1 MRTIF
6 LSVPAGHNV
15 ANLLR
20 GVVLSQLLAREELRV
35 VILSPFSI
43 DPRFTSEFAHPRV
56 AFEVLHAHRPRKLER
71 VVDSILSERFLLETG
86 LTAPRL
92 QRDRARLTDGWRGR
106 RALVALKSAVS
117 RLPVSRWTWFQ
128 AAEACVPRG
137 RYAPLFARYRPA
149 LIVTATAG
157 FLLAEIPLIATA
169 RAHGVPTVGADLGWD
184 NLSSKYRPIR
194 RVDYLTVWNEA
205 MRDEA
210 VRYHGFTPDRVSVSG
225 AVQFDPYFRGDALE
239 PRQEFLRAIG
249 ADSNRCLVT
258 LATPPYT
265 MYPSAGLLVETLA
278 QAVAGDRL
286 GPPAQLL
293 VRVHPRDDLEAYQAY
308 RARPHV
314 LVEKPIARMQAVEG
328 IPPYDV
334 FSPTVRNRRHLAATL
349 AHSDVLV
356 NFAST
361 TTVEACIFD
370 TPVVNVGFDETPG
383 LPLPLSI
390 RRYYAYEHYQPVIE
404 IGAVK
409 VAASPDDLV
418 ARVRRYLMDRSHER
432 AERRALVERLCAFT
446 DGWSGR
452 RVAQAI
458 LDRLGPAGAI
468 PASGPQARSLAPGT

>member
-1 MRTIF
+1 MPETIF

-20 GVVLSQLLAREELRV
+20 GVVLSQLLSREDLRV

-56 AFEVLHAHRPRKLER
+56 AFEVLHAHRPRTLER

-117 RLPVSRWTWFQ
+117 RLPVSRWSWFR
-128 AAEACVPRG
+128 AAEACVPRDL
-137 RYAPLFARYRPA
+137 YAPLFERCRPA
-149 LIVTATAG
+149 LVVTATAG

-169 RAHGVPTVGADLGWD
+169 RARGVPMMGADLGWD

-210 VRYHGFTPDRVSVSG
+210 VRYHGFARDRVSVSG
-225 AVQFDPYFRGDALE
+225 AVQFDLYLRGEALE
-239 PRQEFLRAIG
+239 PRHQFLRAIG
-249 ADSNRCLVT
+249 ADPDRRLVT

-278 QAVAGDRL
+278 QAVERDRL

-314 LVEKPIARMQAVEG
+314 LVEKPIARMTAVEG

-334 FSPTVRNRRHLAATL
+334 FAPTVANRQHLAATL

-370 TPVVNVGFDETPG
+370 TPVINVGFDAEPD
-383 LPLPLSI
+383 LPLPVSI
-390 RRYYAYEHYQPVIE
+390 RRYYEYEHYRPVIE
-404 IGAVK
+404 LGAAR
-409 VAASPDDLV
+409 VARDPDDLV
-418 ARVRRYLMDRSHER
+418 ARVRHYLEDPSEDREAR
-432 AERRALVERLCAFT
+432 QALVRACCAFT
-446 DGWSGR
+446 DGESGT
-452 RVAQAI
+452 RVAKQI
-458 LDRLGPAGAI
+458 LGVLARVAPAA
-468 PASGPQARSLAPGT
+468 